1 MNNSKSHKSEAI
13 RYMKLSD
20 HLLTMTYPLV
30 EDPKLLKV
38 VLKNLFLSIKHALSA
53 FYENERLGYKT
64 DNFNILLDRCRKK
77 FKKYNISMG
86 YVEYIKKMY
95 NLLYNNKKAD
105 VEFIR
110 KDKFVFSTDNYKL
123 NIISKKEMKDYII
136 KGKLFL
142 KEILGVIK

>member
-77 FKKYNISMG
+77 FKKNKIIWDMF
-86 YVEYIKKMY
+86 KK
-95 NLLYNNKKAD
+95 KKKCT
-105 VEFIR
+105 I
-110 KDKFVFSTDNYKL
+110 Y
-123 NIISKKEMKDYII
+123 YII
-136 KGKLFL
+136 TKKLT
-142 KEILGVIK
+142 